1 MRSRIPMLKAVLMAL
16 SLLSSAEYCLAGV
29 LNTVPV
35 GLKTEMLTEPMGLDS
50 ARPRFSWRLE
60 TGRSGAAQKA
70 YQVQVATSPEKLAK
84 PDLWDSGWVESDRN
98 AWVEYAGR
106 ELTSFQSLFWRVR
119 LHEETGNET
128 DWSQPARAEMGPLAS
143 KDWKNAVWLKAPAY
157 PADTSASSE
166 IFVRHAVALTDIQAK
181 NRTETEAL
189 EFGRK
194 SLRDLIHPL
203 PLLRHSFNLAFEPV
217 RARAYI
223 SAVGYADLRVN
234 GELASDRV
242 LDPAYTHYP
251 VRRLYSTINL
261 SGKLHQGA
269 NALGVSLGS
278 GWAESFFMLLTDRL
292 KNIHYGRP
300 EFCLLVLVEDANGR
314 QEWIT
319 TTGEWKCIEGPVR
332 RSHYF
337 LGEQFDARMLP
348 CGWDKPGFDDS
359 QWSKPELGVAFTGTL
374 AAMQSPPERVID
386 SVRPKSV
393 REPAPGVFVFELPDI
408 VTGWVRLKVRNAKPG
423 QTIVLRPVQTIFGEP
438 WKDWTPVPKKHVLYY
453 DDVEQPVAGLAGFD
467 SPFEIISRKSGLM
480 CAAAPLYTYTCK
492 GGESETWTPR
502 FTYHPFRYVEVTG
515 YPGKPSLDD
524 ITAEIVRSD
533 LAENGTCKLGDP
545 ELTYLRDV
553 FLRTALYCCHGIIV
567 DSAAIER
574 GGYAAEAH
582 GTLSLLRANRDM
594 YQFVEKYLQ
603 DFKAQ
608 STPKMPFFTA
618 PSTIRGSD
626 VSEMDWTLAVPM
638 NIWDHYLYYGD
649 PRTIERFYPVMAMM
663 LNRLWELTDGDLDKF
678 TGIGDWQAPTPLDG
692 KRPVQP
698 WISKMKMT
706 NSFASVDTDIALS
719 VGAFWVGAADATAE
733 FSRRLGKDPAPWLKM
748 RDDLRSRLRE
758 RFFKEGGFSSVCGD
772 VLALAFGLVES
783 DAEAATVAADLNRRT
798 CHDWQGH
805 PGLGQTVL
813 HELAVQLGRYG
824 YADTAK
830 RLFLI
835 KGYPSFWTNLEPP
848 RTTLSPGWRAQY
860 NRQVQQAQSRAG
872 VWFTQGL
879 AGIQPNREGPGFCK
893 FTLEPEF
900 PTDHPEAS
908 ATLAT
913 AQGEITSAW
922 KREGSSI
929 RWSIVVPWNSTGTVK
944 LPQFNTGKI
953 TLNGE
958 PVVKNEFEVP
968 AGKWEI
974 VLQN

>member
-1 MRSRIPMLKAVLMAL
+1 MITV
-16 SLLSSAEYCLAGV
+16 SLLVTALLPLAVSASAPSE
-29 LNTVPV
+29 
-35 GLKTEMLTEPMGLDS
+35 LKTEALVEPLGLDT
-50 ARPRFSWRLE
+50 AKPRFSWRLD
-60 TGRSGAAQKA
+60 TTRTGAAQKA
-70 YQVQVATSPEKLAK
+70 HQLQVATSPEKLTK
-84 PDLWDSGWVESDRN
+84 PDLWDSGWVESARN

-106 ELTSFQSLFWRVR
+106 ELKSFQSLFWRVR
-119 LHEETGNET
+119 LREETGNET
-128 DWSQPARAEMGPLAS
+128 GWSQPARAEMGPLS
-143 KDWKNAVWLKAPAY
+143 SNDWKNAVWLKASAY
-157 PADTSASSE
+157 PADTSESSE

-181 NRTETEAL
+181 NRTEPDAL

-194 SLRDLIHPL
+194 SIRDLIHPL
-203 PLLRHSFNLAFEPV
+203 PLMRHSFDLTFEPV
-217 RARAYI
+217 RARAWI
-223 SAVGYADLRVN
+223 SAVGYVDLRVN

-251 VRRLYSTINL
+251 ARRLYSTINL
-261 SGKLHQGA
+261 TGKLHQGA
-269 NALGVSLGS
+269 NAFGVSLGS
-278 GWAESFFMLLTDRL
+278 GWAESFFMLNTDGL
-292 KNIHYGRP
+292 KNAHYGRP
-300 EFCLLVLVEDANGR
+300 EVRLLVLAEASDGR

-319 TTGEWKCIEGPVR
+319 TSKEWKCIEGPVR
-332 RSHYF
+332 RSHLF

-348 CGWDKPGFDDS
+348 VGWDKPGFDDS
-359 QWSKPELGVAFTGTL
+359 KWSKPELGTAFTGTL

-393 REPAPGVFVFELPDI
+393 KEPAPGVFVFEFPDI

-423 QTIVLRPVQTIFGEP
+423 QTIVMRPVQTIFGEP
-438 WKDWTPVPKKHVLYY
+438 WKRWMPVPKKHVLYY
-453 DDVEQPVAGLAGFD
+453 NDVEHPVAGLAGFD
-467 SPFEIISRKSGLM
+467 SPFEIVSGKNGLM
-480 CAAAPLYTYTCK
+480 CAASPLYTYTCK

-515 YPGKPSLDD
+515 YPGNPSLDD

-533 LAENGTCKLGDP
+533 LVENGTCNLGDP

-553 FLRTALYCCHGIIV
+553 FLRTALYCCHGVIV

-618 PSTIRGSD
+618 PSTIRGTD
-626 VSEMDWTLAVPM
+626 VSQMDWTLAVPM

-649 PRTIERFYPVMAMM
+649 PRTLERFYPVMEMM

-772 VLALAFGLVES
+772 VLVLAFGLVES
-783 DAEAATVAADLNRRT
+783 DAEATTVAADLNRRT

-860 NRQVQQAQSRAG
+860 TRQVQQAQSRAG

-879 AGIQPNREGPGFCK
+879 AGIQPSREGPGFCK

-908 ATLAT
+908 ATVAT
-913 AQGEITSAW
+913 AQGDIASAW
-922 KREGSSI
+922 KREGNAI
-929 RWSIVVPWNSTGTVK
+929 HWNVTVPWNSAATVK
-944 LPQFNTGKI
+944 LHQFSAAKI
-953 TLNGE
+953 TLNGK
-958 PVVKNEFEVP
+958 PTGKNQFEVP

-974 VLQN
+974 VLKNL